1 MRWDYDNF
9 EIIGMSDDN
18 DINNDNSKNNEYRS
32 L

>member
-9 EIIGMSDDN
+9 EIIDMSDDN